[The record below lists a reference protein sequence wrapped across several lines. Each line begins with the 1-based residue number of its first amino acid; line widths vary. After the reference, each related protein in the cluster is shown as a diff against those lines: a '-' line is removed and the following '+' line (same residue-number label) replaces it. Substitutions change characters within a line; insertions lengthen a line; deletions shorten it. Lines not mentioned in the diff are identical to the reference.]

1 MKTLTIRLPDD
12 MGPRIKNAAATRG
25 ISVNRWIADLSL
37 QALASQDAET
47 HFHAMA
53 KTADVP
59 GTLAL
64 FDRLDRRTEAS
75 RRTTQTKKRCLAK

>member
-12 MGPRIKNAAATRG
+12 MGTRIKNAAAMRG

-37 QALASQDAET
+37 QALAAQDAQM
-47 HFHAMA
+47 HFRAMA
-53 KTADVP
+53 KAADVP

-64 FDRLDRRTEAS
+64 FDRLDQEA
-75 RRTTQTKKRCLAK
+75 QTKKARHAK

>member
-12 MGPRIKNAAATRG
+12 MGTRIKNAAATQG

-37 QALASQDAET
+37 QALAAQDAQT
-47 HFHAMA
+47 HFRAMA
-53 KTADVP
+53 AAADVP

-64 FDRLDRRTEAS
+64 FDRLDRQA
-75 RRTTQTKKRCLAK
+75 QAKKRRRAK